1 VSKVTESMHPNSTEH
16 PFMDALV
23 GRENGYSKIYNDA
36 FESLREKLKA
46 FADSGAIV
54 EFRDKDLLK
63 RIGEC
68 SELRQGKNFE
78 RLIATRFTVSHPKP
92 LLARRWAFNITRRP
106 WMGLWALIT
115 KANINSPAF
124 AGSFASLFSILAFL
138 TSLGEVLIL
147 GMLIGIVMGSVME
160 GAASLPKRIR
170 LDPSQQTARI
180 AELSDLVELLIG
192 LGYETKLLLVQ
203 VGQPN
208 ELELE
213 VLIRYTKGVYI
224 KAMDDES
231 LP

>member
-1 VSKVTESMHPNSTEH
+1 VSKVTESIHPNSTEH

-78 RLIATRFTVSHPKP
+78 RLIASRFTVSHPKP
-92 LLARRWAFNITRRP
+92 LLARRWAFNITGRP

-115 KANINSPAF
+115 KANVNNPAL
-124 AGSFASLFSILAFL
+124 AGACAELVLILAFL
-138 TSLGEVLIL
+138 TGLGEVFILAILIA
-147 GMLIGIVMGSVME
+147 SVME

-170 LDPSQQTARI
+170 LDPSQQTTRI
-180 AELSDLVELLIG
+180 AELSDLAELLMG
-192 LGYETKLLLVQ
+192 LGYEVKVLLVQ